1 MSGEP
6 GQRQAFSR
14 MTPMVD
20 LDAYQQGTTDTRTEF
35 TANDF
40 RIKRALESI
49 VRSATEIKGDVVL
62 AEDILARIQ
71 SLQHMLKQ
79 VGHTI

>member
-1 MSGEP
+1 
-6 GQRQAFSR
+6 
-14 MTPMVD
+14 MVD